1 MVRFK
6 WEAVGRALHSSSPIK
21 WQFSSNIPSHLGELW
36 PLFSQEEGLATSFGL
51 SEWTVMSNHSP
62 QVPSQHRVPTQGSQT
77 TDPKPQ
83 GLCTGCAPCLEYSA
97 LTCSPPLPV
106 SYIFFRPK
114 SALSSAFWSH
124 HPELVVF
131 SVWEERRWWIQCLP
145 STKPV
150 CLPLALSET
159 SLINRPVGTCLN
171 FPGSMRTN
179 EVSGSG
185 AAQRKHLKVCSFFFS
200 QDQTFPRLW
209 KHSTLSF

>member
-1 MVRFK
+1 MQVPENGNFFEYPLPFR
-6 WEAVGRALHSSSPIK
+6 
-21 WQFSSNIPSHLGELW
+21 ELW

-51 SEWTVMSNHSP
+51 SEWTIMSNHSP
-62 QVPSQHRVPTQGSQT
+62 QVPSQHRVPTQRSQT

-83 GLCTGCAPCLEYSA
+83 GLCTGCALCLEHSA

-106 SYIFFRPK
+106 SYMFFRPK

-131 SVWEERRWWIQCLP
+131 SVWEERRWWI
-145 STKPV
+145 
-150 CLPLALSET
+150 PLALSET
-159 SLINRPVGTCLN
+159 PLINRPVGTCLN

-185 AAQRKHLKVCSFFFS
+185 AAQRKHLKVCSFFFP